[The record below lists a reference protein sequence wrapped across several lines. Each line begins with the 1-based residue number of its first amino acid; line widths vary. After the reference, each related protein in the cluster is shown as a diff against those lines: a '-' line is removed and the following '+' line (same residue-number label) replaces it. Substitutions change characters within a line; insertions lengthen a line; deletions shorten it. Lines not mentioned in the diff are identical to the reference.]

1 MENQPNRDD
10 REKTKLQQL
19 KAKKRRKI
27 KPRYGNEL
35 SLWSQFKFLAIT
47 TGVAIAF
54 IALGIWLTRDRG
66 EVNISDNPNNNSTI
80 NPDNSSSST
89 ESPDSTNYPDSLN
102 SNPTNPEA
110 SLLPSLPINLP
121 VSSTPP
127 PEVQQQENIGE
138 PVYKVVRE
146 IELIDSKK
154 LSAIVADVVSLAK
167 KNNLNTQALSIT
179 LIDVNKGEIAGYQQ
193 QQLRFPASV
202 VKMFWLVELY
212 GQIALDR
219 IENPEILKSTIV
231 KTIKD
236 SDNEAASDII
246 DLITSTKSSPQ
257 NQDRTQNYQEW
268 VNNRQWLNRFFAN
281 SSSIYK
287 DINISQKTFPIP
299 KENMPE
305 PLGYDLKI
313 RGDNPD
319 RPIRNKISTQQAARL
334 MHEIATGNA
343 IDTNYSQTLFDW
355 LKWDLATEKRK
366 KIDPNTGRFNPII
379 TFFGEALE
387 KENVIFASKA
397 GWTSQT
403 RQEVAYIATRDGKV
417 KYIIAVFA
425 EDKNYAKNQKIF
437 PQISQLVYQKMRE

>member
-1 MENQPNRDD
+1 VENQPKRDD
-10 REKTKLQQL
+10 REKTKL
-19 KAKKRRKI
+19 KVKKRRKI

-35 SLWSQFKFLAIT
+35 SLWSQFKFLTIT

-54 IALGIWLTRDRG
+54 IALGIWLTRDRS
-66 EVNISDNPNNNSTI
+66 EVNTSNNPNNNSTT
-80 NPDNSSSST
+80 NPDNNSSPT
-89 ESPDSTNYPDSLN
+89 DSPNNITTPDSLN
-102 SNPTNPEA
+102 SNPANPDA
-110 SLLPSLPINLP
+110 SLLPSLPTNAP
-121 VSSTPP
+121 VSNTPP

-138 PVYKVVRE
+138 PVYKIVRE
-146 IELIDSKK
+146 TNLNDSKK
-154 LSAIVADVVSLAK
+154 LSAIVTDVVSSAK
-167 KNNLNTQALSIT
+167 KNNLSTQAISIT

-219 IENPEILKSTIV
+219 IENPDSLKPTIV

-257 NQDRTQNYQEW
+257 SQDLTQDYQEW

-281 SSSIYK
+281 SNSAYK

-299 KENMPE
+299 KENMSE

-313 RGDNPD
+313 RGDNLD

-334 MHEIATGNA
+334 MYEIATGNA
-343 IDTNYSQTLFDW
+343 IDSNYSQTLFDW

-366 KIDPNTGRFNPII
+366 QIDPNTGSFNPIR

-387 KENVIFASKA
+387 KENIIFASKA

-417 KYIIAVFA
+417 KYILAVFA
-425 EDKNYAKNQKIF
+425 EDKNYAKSQKIF
-437 PQISQLVYQKMRE
+437 PQISKLVYQKMLEYK

>member
-1 MENQPNRDD
+1 VKNQPSRDD
-10 REKTKLQQL
+10 QEKTKLQHS

-27 KPRYGNEL
+27 KPRYGDEL

-54 IALGIWLTRDRG
+54 IALGVWLTHDRS
-66 EVNISDNPNNNSTI
+66 EVNTSNNPSNNSTT
-80 NPDNSSSST
+80 NPDNSSFST
-89 ESPDSTNYPDSLN
+89 ESPNSINSPDSLN
-102 SNPTNPEA
+102 SNSTNPDA
-110 SLLPSLPINLP
+110 SLLPSLPTNSP
-121 VSSTPP
+121 VFSTPP

-154 LSAIVADVVSLAK
+154 LSAIVTDVVSLAK

-179 LIDVNKGEIAGYQQ
+179 LVDVNKGEIAGYQQ

-257 NQDRTQNYQEW
+257 NQNQTQDYQEW
-268 VNNRQWLNRFFAN
+268 VKNRQWLNRFFAN

-334 MHEIATGNA
+334 MYEIATGNA
-343 IDTNYSQTLFDW
+343 INSNYSQTLFDW

-366 KIDPNTGRFNPII
+366 KIDPNTGSFNPII

-387 KENVIFASKA
+387 EENVIFASKA

-403 RQEVAYIATRDGKV
+403 RQEVAYIATRDGKT

-425 EDKNYAKNQKIF
+425 EDKDYAKNQKIF
-437 PQISQLVYQKMRE
+437 PQISQLVYQKMRK

>member
-1 MENQPNRDD
+1 MKNQPSRDD
-10 REKTKLQQL
+10 QEKTKLQHS

-27 KPRYGNEL
+27 KPRYGDEL

-54 IALGIWLTRDRG
+54 IALGVWLTHDRS
-66 EVNISDNPNNNSTI
+66 EVNTSNNPSNNSTT
-80 NPDNSSSST
+80 NPDNSSFST
-89 ESPDSTNYPDSLN
+89 ESPNSINSPDSLN
-102 SNPTNPEA
+102 SNSTNPDA
-110 SLLPSLPINLP
+110 SLLPSLPTNSP
-121 VSSTPP
+121 VFSTPP

-154 LSAIVADVVSLAK
+154 LSAIVTDVVSLAK

-179 LIDVNKGEIAGYQQ
+179 LVDVNKGEIAGYQQ

-257 NQDRTQNYQEW
+257 NQNQTQDYQEW
-268 VNNRQWLNRFFAN
+268 VKNRQWLNRFFAN

-334 MHEIATGNA
+334 MYEIATGNA
-343 IDTNYSQTLFDW
+343 INSNYSQTLFDW

-366 KIDPNTGRFNPII
+366 KIDPNTGSFNPII

-387 KENVIFASKA
+387 EENVIFASKA

-403 RQEVAYIATRDGKV
+403 RQEVAYIATRDGKT

-425 EDKNYAKNQKIF
+425 EDKDYAKNQKIF
-437 PQISQLVYQKMRE
+437 PQISQLVYQKMRK